1 MNSFIIKKVKK
12 KKYVVKP
19 SMPVVI
25 IIFILGFLALGASGY
40 FGLKSKTLL
49 DTGLHAT
56 GSVVRIDEHLKER
69 TSKHPAR
76 MMYASIVEFKDSTG
90 KTISFK
96 TAGQSSSPP
105 HTIGETVE
113 VVYTPDD
120 PTGSA
125 TVNSL
130 FYMWFMP
137 GILLLV
143 GIVLVFG
150 GFKQLGMLRAEQER
164 PVTTL

>member
-1 MNSFIIKKVKK
+1 MKKT
-12 KKYVVKP
+12 KYKIVKP
-19 SMPVVI
+19 TMTIVMV
-25 IIFILGFLALGASGY
+25 IFILGVLALGAAGY
-40 FGLKSKTLL
+40 FGLKSKTLM

-56 GSVVRIDEHLKER
+56 GSVVRIDEHFEKR
-69 TSKHPAR
+69 TQKHPAR
-76 MMYASIVEFKDSTG
+76 TMYASIVEFKDSTG

-96 TAGQSSSPP
+96 TAGQSGKPP
-105 HTIGETVE
+105 HNLGETMD
-113 VVYTPDD
+113 VVYMTDD
-120 PTGSA
+120 PAGTA

-137 GILLLV
+137 GIFLLV

-150 GFKQLGMLRAEQER
+150 GFKQLGMLRAEQEK